1 MVEDGLRSKSKASV
15 TETILT
21 ILDDNIPILA
31 ISDALRRYFHARVV
45 FHEGIGVRAFT
56 ALYCHGIVVD
66 RHIAVLYQ
74 HILHHVKV
82 DCIRGR
88 TFYVIG
94 LAETVDAA
102 SEELHVLGVIDV
114 VCPESRVL
122 EVHPLY
128 LNILT
133 VGYIDKT
140 WTLFILVCTL
150 LIPCATKPEL
160 LMIP

>member
-31 ISDALRRYFHARVV
+31 ISDTLRWYLHSRIF
-45 FHEGIGVRAFT
+45 FLEGIGVRTFT
-56 ALYCHGIVVD
+56 AFYSNGIIVD

-74 HILHHVKV
+74 HVFYHVKV
-82 DCIRGR
+82 DGIRGR
-88 TFYVIG
+88 TFCVIG

-122 EVHPLY
+122 EVHSFN

-133 VGYIDKT
+133 VGYIDEAG
-140 WTLFILVCTL
+140 TLFILVCTVFV
-150 LIPCATKPEL
+150 PCATKPEL